1 MLIASI
7 NVTSLTAERLHS
19 TLDECERCGA
29 DVLALQETRHHSQQI
44 PWARSL
50 AAKRGWLSAFSE
62 PPPLQANGVLGN
74 GGTAILW
81 RSSRGRASVHRGA
94 YLAHHRA
101 IAVKWS
107 DYTVA
112 CLYGPAQG
120 DKDWFSESM
129 TWLRGFEGPLLA
141 VGDFNWRAAYLP
153 LVYDPLVLAD
163 QLPTTTAGT
172 APTRLLSTC
181 EAASIGTVFLPGIPH
196 HGFTRYSVS
205 VPPFSKVQAQRL
217 SRTASYHWHVAGGRI
232 PKAADVLQPADW
244 NEVMAETDATA
255 PALPVDAPLLT
266 RWQRWHARAEAF
278 LQALVRR
285 DLLQLTRKAERP
297 KGSLPRT
304 RPTAPGAA
312 HRQEETIALRR
323 LKRMAR
329 RLSERLRSGCG
340 HTTQLSSKDWVHW
353 LALVHDGL
361 LPDGQQLT
369 LMQAYTTASAAVQR
383 ESAKSQGLRQAEWR
397 ARFSKWHDGI
407 WKDSKPCM
415 KPWETLGMNVH
426 DMASD
431 WDPIWRPPDNA
442 GARPADAWRAFA
454 KDHPQ
459 PCCKADP
466 LWLPSL
472 ADFIHATSQSTG
484 SAGFDGWDSHEARL
498 LAALAPSLMHEI
510 WLLWCETTQLG
521 TDIPSELR
529 DFLWTLRVAGVPK
542 GEGLE
547 SRPISVASIWARSWH
562 KSLLLCFPPVPEA
575 QWCCRTGAGVVQ
587 GTADWLARP
596 CRAGMELDLSKAFDT
611 LNHEVLRVALEDMR
625 LPPAVVSMLLCAWR
639 APRICQAHGE
649 LAAPI

>member
-1 MLIASI
+1 M
-7 NVTSLTAERLHS
+7 
-19 TLDECERCGA
+19 
-29 DVLALQETRHHSQQI
+29 
-44 PWARSL
+44 
-50 AAKRGWLSAFSE
+50 
-62 PPPLQANGVLGN
+62 
-74 GGTAILW
+74 
-81 RSSRGRASVHRGA
+81 
-94 YLAHHRA
+94 
-101 IAVKWS
+101 
-107 DYTVA
+107 A
-112 CLYGPAQG
+112 CFYGPAQG
-120 DKDWFSESM
+120 DRDWFAESM

-141 VGDFNWRAAYLP
+141 VGDLNWRAAYLP
-153 LVYDPLVLAD
+153 LVYAPLVLSD

-181 EAASIGTVFLPGIPH
+181 EAVHIGTAFLPGIPY
-196 HGFTRYSVS
+196 HGFVEYSVS
-205 VPPFSKVQAQRL
+205 LPPFPKEQGQRL
-217 SRTASYHWHVAGGRI
+217 ARTASYHWHVPGARL
-232 PKAADVLQPADW
+232 PKAADALRPEDWQEVL
-244 NEVMAETDATA
+244 AETDLTA
-255 PALPVDAPLLT
+255 PALPAEAPLLA
-266 RWQRWHARAEAF
+266 RWQCWHARAEAF

-323 LKRMAR
+323 LRRMAR

-340 HTTQLSSKDWVHW
+340 HATRLGPKDWVHW
-353 LALVHDGL
+353 MALVRDGL
-361 LPDGQQLT
+361 VSGDYQLT
-369 LMQAYTTASAAVQR
+369 LMQAYTTASSAVQR
-383 ESAKSQGLRQAEWR
+383 ECAKSQSLRQAEWR

-407 WKDSKPCM
+407 WRDSKPCM
-415 KPWETLGMNVH
+415 KPWDTLGMNVR

-431 WDPIWRPPDNA
+431 WEPIWRPAADP

-459 PCCKADP
+459 PRCTVDP
-466 LWLPSL
+466 SWLPSL
-472 ADFIHATSQSTG
+472 DEFTHASSQATG

-498 LAALAPSLMHEI
+498 LAALAPGLMREI

-521 TDIPSELR
+521 ENIGDELR

-596 CRAGMELDLSKAFDT
+596 SRAGMELDLSKAFDT
-611 LNHEVLRVALEDMR
+611 LNHEVLRVALEDMC
-625 LPPAVVSMLLCAWR
+625 LPTMVVSTLLRAWR
-639 APRICQAHGE
+639 APRVCQAHGE